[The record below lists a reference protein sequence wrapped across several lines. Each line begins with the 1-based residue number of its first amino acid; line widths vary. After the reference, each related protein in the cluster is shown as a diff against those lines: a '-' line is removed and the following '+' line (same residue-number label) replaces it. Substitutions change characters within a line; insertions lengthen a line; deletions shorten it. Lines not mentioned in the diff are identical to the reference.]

1 MVLSH
6 KQVLRWVK
14 FACEKCDVPELFN
27 DIKIRYSKKMT
38 ATVGIAYIYN
48 NEIALSIPF
57 MEHPKYTKDE
67 CIDTIVHETCHI
79 IAYYLYGEKEVGH
92 GELWKELMNR
102 CGFEPETCYH
112 GKAHI
117 RKKK

>member
-14 FACEKCDVPELFN
+14 FACDTCEVPELFE
-27 DIKIRYSKKMT
+27 DINVRYSKKMT
-38 ATVGIAYIYN
+38 ATVGIAYIYE

-57 MEHPKYTKDE
+57 MEHPKYTKKD
-67 CIDTIVHETCHI
+67 CIDTVIHETCHI
-79 IAYYLYGEKEVGH
+79 IAYYLYGEEEEGH
-92 GELWKELMNR
+92 GELWQDLMR
-102 CGFEPETCYH
+102 KCGHEPETCYI
-112 GKAHI
+112 GDAHI